1 MRLNFEKRV
10 TFHVLFF
17 CVVIT
22 LIAGAIIWPTVIY
35 IRNLNRD
42 SYELRVYMEKKYE
55 STKNMRFSR
64 QKTAEIKEEVQGF
77 SKLTFRSTDQ
87 LELITTL
94 ENVASQHNITQKIAN
109 LNLDNDTKFLTLS
122 LSTVGSYDDSWRYL
136 ADLEKTNYFLQI
148 DKLAFSPIFE
158 RTEQSSSTK
167 MLIDLKLYV
176 NE

>member
-10 TFHVLFF
+10 LFHVLFF
-17 CVVIT
+17 CAIITVIG
-22 LIAGAIIWPTVIY
+22 GAVIWPTVVY

-42 SYELRVYMEKKYE
+42 SYELRVYMEKRYE

-64 QKTAEIKEEVQGF
+64 QKTEEIKEEVQSF
-77 SKLTFRSTDQ
+77 SKLIFRATDQ
-87 LELITTL
+87 LDLITSL
-94 ENVASQHNITQKIAN
+94 ENIAGRHNITQKIAN
-109 LNLDNDTKFLTLS
+109 LNLDEKTKLLNISLTTS
-122 LSTVGSYDDSWRYL
+122 GSYDDSWRYL
-136 ADLEKTNYFLQI
+136 ADIEKINYFLQI
-148 DKLAFSPIFE
+148 DKLTFSPIFE